1 MKIFKNCPEERKG
14 RNHCQ
19 GCPRLKKCAYK
30 KIKRKLKKINKSI
43 KIATIIL
50 LLTLLYLLYFFM
62 TTSNVGEEKEE
73 NVSSNVVTPQAIV
86 KSVTTTE
93 QAITKL
99 PKKIAKKRKNK
110 RRKIQITK
118 KEKKLV
124 EKVVYAEA
132 RGECVRGQVAV
143 AAVVF
148 NRYEFNKGKISVK
161 DIVLS
166 KNQFADISNITQ
178 EMLDQYPDCKRAVQK
193 ALRGYDP
200 TRKKF
205 KNGARYFYEPALVSE
220 YQREIRKGV
229 KTLKIGNHYFH
240 NDFNE

>member
-1 MKIFKNCPEERKG
+1 MKMFRNCPEKER
-14 RNHCQ
+14 NNCDDCQ
-19 GCPRLKKCAYK
+19 KLKKCAYK
-30 KIKRKLKKINKSI
+30 KIRRKFKKVKKSI

-50 LLTLLYLLYFFM
+50 ILTLLYFFM

-73 NVSSNVVTPQAIV
+73 NVSSNNITVVTPQAIV

-99 PKKIAKKRKNK
+99 PQKIAKKRKNK

-118 KEKKLV
+118 KEIKLV

-178 EMLDQYPDCKRAVQK
+178 EMLDEYPDCRRAVRK
-193 ALRGYDP
+193 AIKGYDP
-200 TRKKF
+200 TKVKF
-205 KNGARYFYEPALVSE
+205 KEGARYFYEPALVSE
-220 YQREIRKGV
+220 YQRKIRKGV